1 MANPKVRLPF
11 DGNQRLTQGFGERP
25 EVYRARFGLPG
36 HNGIG
41 WGMPIG
47 TPIVAVDDGKVIVRI
62 TSATGF
68 GRYIKLQ
75 HNWGQSLYA
84 HLSQFEV
91 EDINIVEPPIEDVIA
106 EVFQSQAERVDETE
120 PPG

>member
-36 HNGIG
+36 HNGID

-47 TPIVAVDDGKVIVRI
+47 VPILA
-62 TSATGF
+62 
-68 GRYIKLQ
+68 GR
-75 HNWGQSLYA
+75 
-84 HLSQFEV
+84 
-91 EDINIVEPPIEDVIA
+91 
-106 EVFQSQAERVDETE
+106 
-120 PPG
+120 